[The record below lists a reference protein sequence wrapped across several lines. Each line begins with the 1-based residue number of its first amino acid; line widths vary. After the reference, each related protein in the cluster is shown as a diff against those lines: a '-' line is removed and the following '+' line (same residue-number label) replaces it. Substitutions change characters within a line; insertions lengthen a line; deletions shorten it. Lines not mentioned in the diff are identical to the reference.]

1 MKSSQNFN
9 SQRIISSIGLLGC
22 CGLLILATPRL
33 VASLYAL
40 YPETVLQ
47 ETNKSFSTEI
57 YGKCIND
64 LNKSLAWQNNS
75 TYLTMLSSFYVKI
88 HNATPATKFDLREDL
103 LHKAHT
109 ALTQSLAINPI
120 APYEWLQLAELDSQ
134 LFNPKQVIINSIR
147 MSFYT
152 GRVEPDLTIS
162 RIRFSYLYFNDFDDE
177 MKNLFQR
184 QIVIAWNLT
193 PTDLIT
199 FLKATEPARDM
210 ALIALSNMPEQLK
223 LLRKSLNL
231 SIN

>member
-1 MKSSQNFN
+1 MKTSQNFN
-9 SQRIISSIGLLGC
+9 SQRIIGSIGLLIC

-33 VASLYAL
+33 MASLYAL
-40 YPETVLQ
+40 YPQTVLQ
-47 ETNKSFSTEI
+47 ETNKSFTTEI
-57 YGKCIND
+57 SEKCISD
-64 LNKSLAWQNNS
+64 LNKSLAWQNNATS
-75 TYLTMLSSFYVKI
+75 LTMLSSFYVKI
-88 HNATPATKFDLREDL
+88 HNATPAIKFDLREQL
-103 LHKAHT
+103 LLKART

-120 APYEWLQLAELDSQ
+120 APYEWLQLAELDNQ

-152 GRVEPDLTIS
+152 GRVEPELTIT
-162 RIRFSYLYFNDFDDE
+162 RLKFSYLYFNDFDDE

-199 FLKATEPARDM
+199 FLKATEPAIDI
-210 ALIALSNMPEQLK
+210 ALMSLSNMPEQLE
-223 LLRKSLNL
+223 LLKKSLNI